1 MRTLLK
7 TFGRMFRRHATRL
20 ISIMLMVLVSVGFT
34 AGIGMSTDKMVYS
47 LSDHYFAENV
57 SDVILMNTEGAFSA
71 ESVAALG
78 ERYGE
83 ENVLLGG
90 MLEFEVKDGK
100 ADVSGTQVAFT
111 NVPDGMVRV
120 YLFSCDAPEE
130 VTQNTLTPVDDF
142 GAEEGGIRVY
152 AERATAQF
160 AEQDTT
166 KPYTMSATITQHATE
181 LEYEYEMMGQK
192 IPVTLEG
199 DFTITLSV
207 EQTYTM
213 AGTLLNPLH
222 FATRDDVSYA
232 DDPASDDENDM
243 LPLAAIYYVFGDTL
257 VDDTV
262 LPHIK
267 GTGTVY
273 GQTVEI
279 DETAGEEDAQQVNVS
294 SAELLNQIY
303 ITLPERDDYVL
314 FSAEYDDYVDEEVT
328 AIRALLSSDTVA
340 TPEEEVGG
348 NETLAAESDVAD
360 TVEALTL
367 HENFGFEA
375 FREYGNKIASI
386 GYVLMVVFL
395 FVTILVVLSTMT
407 RLLDEERGQIACL
420 MTLGYSPFRII
431 LKYLLFALIGTLIGG
446 AGAYFA
452 GLGLAR
458 IIYVNFEWNYTLP
471 AYTPHISFTFYLI
484 TFAVILL
491 ATLAA
496 TAIAGFKLTRQE
508 PADLLRPKTP
518 KAGKKVFLERIPLIW
533 NRLSFKYK
541 STMRN
546 VLRFMM
552 RFLMT
557 VVSVACSTALV
568 LAGLAVLDCCLFQDI
583 GGEAMITISVIIL
596 VFAAMLNFVVTYTLT
611 NINISERER
620 ELATL
625 MVLGYYD
632 GEVAGYIYREIYIT
646 SAIGILFGI
655 PLGTLLCLFVFEI
668 MGFGSIPGIS
678 WFVWVCAP
686 ILSVVFTILVTLIL
700 RHKIVSIDMNESLK
714 AIE

>member
-1 MRTLLK
+1 MKTYLK

-20 ISIMLMVLVSVGFT
+20 ISVMLMVLVSVGFT
-34 AGIGMSTDKMVYS
+34 AGIGMATDKINDS
-47 LSDHYFAENV
+47 LSDYYHAQNV
-57 SDVILMNTEGAFSA
+57 SDIILMNTEGAFS
-71 ESVAALG
+71 EDDVTALT
-78 ERYGE
+78 ERYGS
-83 ENVLLGG
+83 ENVLRGG
-90 MLEFEVKDGK
+90 MLEFEVRDGK
-100 ADVSGTQVAFT
+100 ATVNDTEVTFT

-120 YLFSCDAPEE
+120 YLYDCAAPAD
-130 VTQNTLTPVDDF
+130 VTQNTLTAVDRYDAASE
-142 GAEEGGIRVY
+142 GAVTVY
-152 AERATAQF
+152 AERATEQF
-160 AEQDTT
+160 AAQDTS
-166 KPYTMSATITQHATE
+166 KPYTMSAVITEHLTE
-181 LEYEYEMMGQK
+181 IEYEYELAGQK
-192 IPVTLEG
+192 IPVTLTG
-199 DFTITLSV
+199 DFTLTMPVTQS
-207 EQTYTM
+207 YTM

-222 FATRDDVSYA
+222 MAVRDDPSYS
-232 DDPASDDENDM
+232 DDPASDDEDDM
-243 LPLAAIYYVFGDTL
+243 LPLAAVYYVFGEDL
-257 VDDTV
+257 VNVSV
-262 LPHIK
+262 LPHIT
-267 GTGTVY
+267 GTGTAY
-273 GQTVEI
+273 GQTVEL
-279 DETAGEEDAQQVNVS
+279 DEDADEPQEITVPTS
-294 SAELLNQIY
+294 ELLNQIY
-303 ITLPERDDYVL
+303 ITLPDRGGYTL
-314 FSAEYDDYVDEEVT
+314 FGMGYDDYVDDEV
-328 AIRALLSSDTVA
+328 AQVKALLSADPQESASDA
-340 TPEEEVGG
+340 QDDFEV
-348 NETLAAESDVAD
+348 
-360 TVEALTL
+360 LTL
-367 HENFGFEA
+367 HENFTFES
-375 FREYGNKIASI
+375 FREYAGKIASI

-420 MTLGYSPFRII
+420 LTLGYSPARII
-431 LKYLLFALIGTLIGG
+431 VKYLLFALVGTLIGG

-471 AYTPHISFTFYLI
+471 PYSPHVSVTFFFI
-484 TFAVILL
+484 TFAVILI

-496 TAIAGFKLTRQE
+496 TAIAGIKLTRQE

-518 KAGKKVFLERIPLIW
+518 KAGKKVFLERIPFLW

-546 VLRFMM
+546 VLRFFM

-557 VVSVACSTALV
+557 VVSVALSTALV

-583 GGEAMITISVIIL
+583 GGTAMIAVAIIVL
-596 VFAAMLNFVVTYTLT
+596 VFAALLNFVVTYTLT

-646 SAIGILFGI
+646 SGIGILFGL
-655 PLGTLLCLFVFEI
+655 PLGCLLCLFVFQV

-678 WFVWVCAP
+678 WFVWVLAP

-700 RHKIVSIDMNESLK
+700 RHKIVKINMNESLK